1 MTGRQVP
8 DPSKSRICPVVIA
21 GAPTGNY
28 LCSIEGAC
36 VLQASTLPEF
46 FADALPRYS
55 WTIDCVFID
64 ETWAKTNMVR
74 TYGWGP
80 RGQRCPSQIKSGHR

>member
-21 GAPTGNY
+21 GAPTGELPVLHRGR
-28 LCSIEGAC
+28 LCPPG
-36 VLQASTLPEF
+36 VLVGTTLPEF

-80 RGQRCPSQIKSGHR
+80 RGQRCPS